1 MNKTELLKKYIKN
14 KFVLSGLFLLIW
26 LAFFDEYNFLFQ
38 YRINTEKKALL
49 KELYLL
55 KYQTHENLKF
65 LNSLDNTE
73 FLEKYAREKFL
84 MKKTNEDVYIIE

>member
-1 MNKTELLKKYIKN
+1 MEKIAFIKKHIKN
-14 KFVLSGLFLLIW
+14 RFVLSALFLLIW
-26 LAFFDEYNFLFQ
+26 LTFFDEYNLFFQ
-38 YRINTEKKALL
+38 YRIRSEKKALL

-55 KYQTHENLKF
+55 KYQTYENTKF
-65 LNSLDNTE
+65 LNSLDDLE

>member
-1 MNKTELLKKYIKN
+1 MEKIAFIKKQIRN
-14 KFVLSGLFLLIW
+14 RFVISGLFLIVW
-26 LAFFDEYNFLFQ
+26 LTFFDEYNFFFQ
-38 YRINTEKKALL
+38 YRISSEKKALL

-55 KYQTHENLKF
+55 KYQTHENVQF
-65 LNSLDNTE
+65 LNSLDDLE

>member
-1 MNKTELLKKYIKN
+1 MEKIAFIKTHIKN
-14 KFVLSGLFLLIW
+14 RFVLSALFLLIW
-26 LAFFDEYNFLFQ
+26 LTFFDEYNLFFQ
-38 YRINTEKKALL
+38 YRIRSEKKALL

-55 KYQTHENLKF
+55 KYQTYENTKF
-65 LNSLDNTE
+65 LNSLDDLE